1 MAEKES
7 FETVLKAL
15 EEAVARL
22 ECGELSLEE
31 ALECFEQGVK
41 CAALCRESLKAVET
55 RVELLLKG
63 RKGDLKV
70 ENFVGE

>member
-1 MAEKES
+1 MSEKES
-7 FETVLKAL
+7 FEAALKKL

-22 ECGELSLEE
+22 ECGDLSLEE

-41 CAALCRESLKAVET
+41 CAARCRESLKVVET

-63 RKGDLKV
+63 RNGELKV
-70 ENFVGE
+70 ENFGGE